1 MSEPLVSFIV
11 PTKNAARTIE
21 ACLESLGA
29 QTHGRTE
36 VIIVDNFS
44 TDGTREIVELHADIT
59 VSSGPERS
67 AHAQRNP
74 GAALSRGNV
83 LVFIDAVMVLETQ
96 VATQCVAAF
105 DADRLVRGVSYSR
118 SVIQRRLRLQVAR
131 TYKGTQCR
139 QRSRSSKRVVNRE
152 RRREK
157 SLR

>member
-36 VIIVDNFS
+36 VIVVDNFS
-44 TDGTREIVELHADIT
+44 TDGTREIAELHADIT

-67 AHAQRNP
+67 AQRNH

-83 LVFIDAVMVLETQ
+83 LVFIDADMVLEPQ
-96 VATQCVAAF
+96 VATECVAAF

-139 QRSRSSKRVVNRE
+139 QRSRSSKRVVNRA